1 MATKRSKATKGFK
14 ELKKT
19 NAKSE
24 MALTA
29 TENEFLEQISNKLGV
44 TVSDVLDHLATG
56 KIAVKAHHPE
66 MTIAVK
72 MTDGTT
78 PSVEVLTE
86 ETVIPEQ
93 VKELQSQ
100 LQAKETKIAQLE
112 KQVAQQETLQ
122 ETYQTVSLQS
132 EQQLLYIQELE
143 EARRSETESKGSRH
157 RQEIQ
162 QLNQQLS
169 QLQAQL
175 AREQSQHQTE
185 IAAKDKQIEAL
196 QAHLAH
202 LESFANIGERQLN
215 RWRSQSI
222 Q

>member
-24 MALTA
+24 IGVTA
-29 TENEFLEQISNKLGV
+29 TGSEFLEQISKKSGV
-44 TVSDVLDHLATG
+44 PVSEVLDHLATG
-56 KIAVKAHHPE
+56 KLAVKAHHPK

-72 MTDGTT
+72 TTDEKT
-78 PSVEVLTE
+78 PTVDVVTE
-86 ETVIPEQ
+86 ETVTPEQ

-122 ETYQTVSLQS
+122 ETYQTTSLQS

-143 EARRSETESKGSRH
+143 EARSRH

-175 AREQSQHQTE
+175 AREQSQRQTE
-185 IAAKDKQIEAL
+185 MAAKEKQIEAL
-196 QAHLAH
+196 QAHVAR

>member
-14 ELKKT
+14 EFKKT

-24 MALTA
+24 IGVTP
-29 TENEFLEQISNKLGV
+29 TGNEFLGEISKKLGV
-44 TVSDVLDHLATG
+44 ATSEVLDHLATG
-56 KIAVKAHHPE
+56 KITVKAHHPE
-66 MTIAVK
+66 MTVAVK
-72 MTDGTT
+72 MTDETT
-78 PSVEVLTE
+78 PTVEVVTE
-86 ETVIPEQ
+86 ETATPEQ

-122 ETYQTVSLQS
+122 ETYQTTSLQS

-143 EARRSETESKGSRH
+143 EARSHH

-162 QLNQQLS
+162 QLNQQLN
-169 QLQAQL
+169 QLQTQL
-175 AREQSQHQTE
+175 AREQSQRQTE
-185 IAAKDKQIEAL
+185 MAAKDKQVEAL
-196 QAHLAH
+196 QAHVAR